1 MCEFNESVGK
11 VKFGEKLGFGSGY
24 IATEMWKWCGL
35 CVVMLGVVGILS
47 GGRVEERGF
56 RVGEEGVKVEYIK
69 ILKWKDG
76 QKQMMWGEVDE

>member
-35 CVVMLGVVGILS
+35 GIVMLGVVGILS
-47 GGRVEERGF
+47 GGRVEERVF
-56 RVGEEGVKVEYIK
+56 RVGEEDVKVENIV
-69 ILKWKDG
+69 LLEWEDG
-76 QKQMMWGEVDE
+76 QKQMVWGRE